1 MQEGREHIAVLDG
14 VRAYAVLIVMGFHLW
29 QQSWLQ
35 NLFPSDLL
43 RPLGVQHFS
52 LTWLPRTGYMFVD
65 VLLLLSGF
73 CLFLPYARQ
82 MADPLAPAP
91 DGPGL
96 YFKKRAARILPAYY
110 LCLLVSLLFF
120 VRPAQYA
127 SFGGY
132 LQDLFAHLT
141 CTHNLW
147 PQSYLGTKFS
157 GALWTLGVEVQFYLL
172 FPLLARIFRRFPLQ
186 SWAALCLA
194 AEAYIA
200 LFAHQPAGGA
210 DPLHI
215 NQLPAM
221 LGVYANGM
229 LAAVIWCRLHRRP
242 GASRRQTA
250 LAATLV
256 CAASF
261 AALVCMLQDGLNRAP
276 VVQRWQ
282 VDFRFLFSAAACV
295 FILSLGLSCR
305 AVQWIFS
312 NRATRFTA
320 LISYNLYLWHMTVL
334 LQCKAWRLPP
344 YPDAPANAFA
354 WPQSAN
360 GEPWHLAWQIQ
371 YTALFWTASLAVA
384 ILATYLVEKP
394 AAKRILRLHFP
405 RFREKGA
412 DRAPMA

>member
-261 AALVCMLQDGLNRAP
+261 AALVCMLDRKS
-276 VVQRWQ
+276 VV
-282 VDFRFLFSAAACV
+282 
-295 FILSLGLSCR
+295 
-305 AVQWIFS
+305 
-312 NRATRFTA
+312 
-320 LISYNLYLWHMTVL
+320 
-334 LQCKAWRLPP
+334 
-344 YPDAPANAFA
+344 
-354 WPQSAN
+354 
-360 GEPWHLAWQIQ
+360 
-371 YTALFWTASLAVA
+371 
-384 ILATYLVEKP
+384 
-394 AAKRILRLHFP
+394 
-405 RFREKGA
+405 
-412 DRAPMA
+412 